1 MNNDDDVYISY
12 RKNHQRQLDALQQS
26 LEEENKAK
34 NDAIRQKKAAEEQ
47 LDDIQANLESA
58 QKVCVAYTLG
68 NYRLGNFQ

>member
-1 MNNDDDVYISY
+1 MTNDDVYVSY

-58 QKVCVAYTLG
+58 QKVCAAIDWG
-68 NYRLGNFQ
+68 IFNN